1 MYCTTLVNGTYFLA
15 DNTYCVVCQTWQNIV
30 DSIATG
36 SDFNLRFIP
45 MAAVFGDT
53 YSRSSTHLIVSLQ
66 RSQNH
71 SPSIRAISH
80 QTSNADTTI
89 APTAIRQSQPI
100 VPVKIDPVSQ
110 EKDYN
115 ITLDNFIAENEA
127 GSARVCRIV
136 VHYSELLV
144 T

>member
-1 MYCTTLVNGTYFLA
+1 
-15 DNTYCVVCQTWQNIV
+15 
-30 DSIATG
+30 
-36 SDFNLRFIP
+36 
-45 MAAVFGDT
+45 
-53 YSRSSTHLIVSLQ
+53 
-66 RSQNH
+66 
-71 SPSIRAISH
+71 
-80 QTSNADTTI
+80 
-89 APTAIRQSQPI
+89 

-110 EKDYN
+110 EKLEDYN

>member
-1 MYCTTLVNGTYFLA
+1 
-15 DNTYCVVCQTWQNIV
+15 
-30 DSIATG
+30 
-36 SDFNLRFIP
+36 
-45 MAAVFGDT
+45 
-53 YSRSSTHLIVSLQ
+53 
-66 RSQNH
+66 
-71 SPSIRAISH
+71 
-80 QTSNADTTI
+80 
-89 APTAIRQSQPI
+89 